1 MEPISK
7 FLSSGRRLRA
17 DVLRMGSGVSA
28 AHYLFYDV
36 GIALFL
42 LTADRVNGHIG
53 KRQGLGSR
61 TVEHESRR

>member
-1 MEPISK
+1 
-7 FLSSGRRLRA
+7 
-17 DVLRMGSGVSA
+17 MGSGVSA